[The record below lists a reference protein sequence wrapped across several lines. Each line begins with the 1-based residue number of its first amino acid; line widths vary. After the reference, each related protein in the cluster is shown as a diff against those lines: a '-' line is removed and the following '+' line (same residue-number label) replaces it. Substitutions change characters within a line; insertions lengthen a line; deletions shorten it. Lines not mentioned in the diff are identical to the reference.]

1 MPAWA
6 FNHFISPFGPHGF
19 GDVPAW
25 ERNTAVSDS
34 TAEASNEP
42 AVTEATQE
50 APAQETDW
58 KVEARKWE
66 DRAKAN
72 KSAAEKL
79 AELEEAN
86 KTAEQKAQERLAAAE
101 ARAAELE
108 ARATKSEVAGAAGIP
123 ADLLDGPA
131 SSSAEDLKAYAEK
144 LIAFKGVAAEPQSG
158 PYVPAE
164 GRRPQALALNGD
176 GLEDALRNA
185 LKIN

>member
-1 MPAWA
+1 M
-6 FNHFISPFGPHGF
+6 S
-19 GDVPAW
+19 
-25 ERNTAVSDS
+25 ES
-34 TAEASNEP
+34 TAEATTETAP
-42 AVTEATQE
+42 AE

-58 KVEARKWE
+58 KAQARKWE
-66 DRAKAN
+66 ERAKAN
-72 KSAAEKL
+72 SAEAKANAAAASRL

-86 KTAEQKAQERLAAAE
+86 KTAEQKANERLEAAE
-101 ARAAELE
+101 RRAAELE
-108 ARATKSEVAGAAGIP
+108 AKATKAEVAGAAGVP

-131 SSSAEDLKAYAEK
+131 SSSAEDLQVYAEK
-144 LIAFKGVAAEPQSG
+144 LIAFKGVPAEPETG

>member
-1 MPAWA
+1 MSEAL
-6 FNHFISPFGPHGF
+6 
-19 GDVPAW
+19 
-25 ERNTAVSDS
+25 
-34 TAEASNEP
+34 AEAT
-42 AVTEATQE
+42 TETA
-50 APAQETDW
+50 APDASAQETDW
-58 KVEARKWE
+58 KSEARKWE

-72 KSAAEKL
+72 KTAADRL

-101 ARAAELE
+101 KRAADLE

-131 SSSAEDLKAYAEK
+131 SSSPDDLKAYADK
-144 LIAFKGVAAEPQSG
+144 LIAFKGVAAEPQPG

>member
-1 MPAWA
+1 M
-6 FNHFISPFGPHGF
+6 S
-19 GDVPAW
+19 
-25 ERNTAVSDS
+25 ES
-34 TAEASNEP
+34 TAEAT
-42 AVTEATQE
+42 TETAALVE

-58 KVEARKWE
+58 KAEARKWE

-86 KTAEQKAQERLAAAE
+86 KTAEQKAAERLEAAE
-101 ARAAELE
+101 RRAAELE
-108 ARATKSEVAGAAGIP
+108 AKAAKAEVAAAAGVP
-123 ADLLDGPA
+123 ADLLEGPA
-131 SSSAEDLKAYAEK
+131 SSSAEDLQAYAEK
-144 LIAFKGVAAEPQSG
+144 LIAFKGVPAEPGTG

>member
-1 MPAWA
+1 M
-6 FNHFISPFGPHGF
+6 S
-19 GDVPAW
+19 
-25 ERNTAVSDS
+25 ES
-34 TAEASNEP
+34 TAEATTETAP
-42 AVTEATQE
+42 AE

-58 KVEARKWE
+58 KAQARKWE
-66 DRAKAN
+66 ERAKEN
-72 KSAAEKL
+72 KAAAARL

-86 KTAEQKAQERLAAAE
+86 KTAEQKANERLEAAE
-101 ARAAELE
+101 RRAAELE
-108 ARATKSEVAGAAGIP
+108 AKATKAEVAGAAGVP

-131 SSSAEDLKAYAEK
+131 SSSAEDLQAYAEK
-144 LIAFKGVAAEPQSG
+144 LIAFKGVPAEPETG

>member
-1 MPAWA
+1 MSEP
-6 FNHFISPFGPHGF
+6 
-19 GDVPAW
+19 
-25 ERNTAVSDS
+25 
-34 TAEASNEP
+34 TAEAT
-42 AVTEATQE
+42 TETVAPVE

-58 KVEARKWE
+58 KAEARKWE
-66 DRAKAN
+66 DRAKQN
-72 KSAAEKL
+72 KTAAEKL

-86 KTAEQKAQERLAAAE
+86 KTAEQKANERLEAAE
-101 ARAAELE
+101 RRAAELE
-108 ARATKSEVAGAAGIP
+108 SKAAKAEVAGAAGVP

-131 SSSAEDLKAYAEK
+131 SSSPDDLRAYAEK
-144 LIAFKGVAAEPQSG
+144 LIAFKGVPAEPVTG